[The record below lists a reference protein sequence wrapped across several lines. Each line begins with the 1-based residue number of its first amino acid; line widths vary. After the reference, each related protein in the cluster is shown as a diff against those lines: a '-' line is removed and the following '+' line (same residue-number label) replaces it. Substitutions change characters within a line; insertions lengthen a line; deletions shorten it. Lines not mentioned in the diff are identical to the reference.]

1 MKIMSTD
8 LIPSPAR
15 ELSPEQQNSTPLSAE
30 RIMLAMLDLAKT
42 DVDVGKIN
50 ALTTFYREQQ
60 AFDAKRAYAAAMH
73 TVQETMQAVAKR
85 HYNDQKKN
93 WYANYDD
100 IAAALE
106 PVAHANGFSWKI
118 DNPEMKDGLMH
129 FVITVAHTAGH
140 EDQTHF
146 FAPPDGAG
154 AKGGGVM
161 SAIQGHVSSNTYAE
175 RVLICNA
182 FAIKLKDKDKD
193 GEKPARLSDDEL
205 GKLEAMVQE
214 SGITEAGLKN
224 MLAVGGVT
232 KLEDVK
238 PGAQYA
244 GVYEALRMK
253 LAARRQA

>member
-1 MKIMSTD
+1 MTTEIAVQGRAQSVAVQSSGQAEQ
-8 LIPSPAR
+8 PSAAS
-15 ELSPEQQNSTPLSAE
+15 L
-30 RIMLAMLDLAKT
+30 MLAMMDLAKQP
-42 DVDVGKIN
+42 DVDVAKIH

-60 AFDAKRAYAAAMH
+60 AFDAKREFSAAMH
-73 TVQETMQAVAKR
+73 QVQETMKSIAKR
-85 HYNDQKKN
+85 HFNSQKST

-100 IAAALE
+100 IAEQLS
-106 PVAHANGFSWKI
+106 PVAHAHGFSWKI
-118 DNPEMKDGLMH
+118 DNPGVADGLMH
-129 FVITVAHTAGH
+129 FVITVSHTAGH

-175 RVLICNA
+175 RVLLCNA
-182 FAIKLKDKDKD
+182 FAIKLKKQDKD
-193 GEKPARLSDDEL
+193 GEKPARLNDDEL
-205 GKLEAMVQE
+205 GKLQAMVQE
-214 SGITEAGLKN
+214 SGITEAGLKS

-232 KLEDVK
+232 RLEDVK

-253 LAARRQA
+253 MAAKRTA